1 MHTVENKLI
10 SLLRR
15 LGKGGLLRSL
25 RAKIIL
31 WVTLILVLVIGSFT
45 YYDATTRIRF
55 HLEKQEERAFDI
67 SAAVMKGIEYPMLD
81 GEMEDVQAILQ
92 KVGLLEHLEVV
103 KLCDPKGI
111 IRYSSDPDN
120 IGKVNESEI
129 TIDSL
134 RNNVL
139 VKGLELHRGKKVF
152 FHAIPIPNEKACFKC
167 HGSEEPYLGVFTV
180 GINWGPI
187 EERIASLRNREIT
200 LGGISLIIV
209 AFFLIRWLSKHI
221 THPILKVT
229 EFAEEVSRGNL
240 DVKLDLGE
248 KVRCWEMEGCDKI
261 ECPAHGEPNVM
272 CWYLDGTHRKGEP
285 SGEFPEKLEGCRKC
299 IVYQRNLGDEIVQ
312 LGDSL
317 IHMVR
322 KMGEMYEKIS
332 SFSKNLELQ
341 VAKRTEEL
349 EQKTTELEQAN
360 IELKKLDELRS
371 TFLANMSHEL
381 RTPLNSIIGYTD
393 LLLDRVDGHIT
404 DEQEKSLTKV
414 HKNAKNLL
422 KLINDV
428 LDMSR
433 IESGRVELD
442 LRAVNLQEI
451 IQETVSALEPLIN
464 NKGLIIDMDFD
475 ESLPLGYADPD
486 RIRQVVTDLL
496 DNAIKFT
503 AEGRITVSARPSEIG
518 TKGNQPPRFVE
529 VCISDTGIGIR
540 KEDLNKLFDKFR
552 PLDISATSEYRGAGL
567 GLSICKG
574 LVEMQNGSIWA
585 ESKYGEGS
593 RFCFALPVEA
603 EAIEPKR
610 KSLQQDYQ
618 VMGVLKED
626 KGVEKAVQIKVLVV
640 DDEPDHVELISKI
653 LREEGY
659 QITKAY
665 DGEGAIESIKHS
677 KPDLIILDLM
687 MPNVS
692 GFDVIEYLK
701 TGDDTKEIPII
712 VVTGKELTREQME
725 VLNGR
730 VEKILKK
737 GLLGGEV
744 ILEVVRNTL
753 DKFGLC

>member
-1 MHTVENKLI
+1 MEKIRNKLI
-10 SLLRR
+10 LLWRK
-15 LGKGGLLRSL
+15 LSTEGLFGSL
-25 RAKIIL
+25 RTKIIL
-31 WVTLILVLVIGSFT
+31 GVSLILVLVIGSFT
-45 YYDATTRIRF
+45 YYEAVTRMKF
-55 HLEKQEERAFDI
+55 YLKKQEERAFDI

-81 GEMEDVQAILQ
+81 GEMDDVQAILERL
-92 KVGLLEHLEVV
+92 GMLEDVEVV
-103 KLCDPKGI
+103 KLCDLTGT
-111 IRYSSDPDN
+111 IRYSRNPDN
-120 IGKVNESEI
+120 IGKASESGI
-129 TIDSL
+129 TRNAL
-134 RNNVL
+134 RNKAL
-139 VKGLELHRGKKVF
+139 AKGLEVHRGKKLLS
-152 FHAIPIPNEKACFKC
+152 HSIPIYNERPCFKC
-167 HGSEEPYLGVFTV
+167 HGSEKDILGVLTV

-187 EERIASLRNREIT
+187 EKRIRALRNREIVVAV
-200 LGGISLIIV
+200 ISLAIV
-209 AFFLIRWLSKHI
+209 AFFLIRWLSKYV
-221 THPILKVT
+221 TQPILKVT
-229 EFAEEVSRGNL
+229 EFANEVSRGKLNAT
-240 DVKLDLGE
+240 LDLG
-248 KVRCWEMEGCDKI
+248 KRAKSWERDK
-261 ECPAHGEPNVM
+261 AHG
-272 CWYLDGTHRKGEP
+272 
-285 SGEFPEKLEGCRKC
+285 
-299 IVYQRNLGDEIVQ
+299 GDEIVQ

-317 IHMVR
+317 LYMLKR
-322 KMGEMYEKIS
+322 MREMYEKIS

-349 EQKTTELEQAN
+349 EQKTAELEQAN
-360 IELKKLDELRS
+360 IDLKKLDELRS

-393 LLLDRVDGHIT
+393 LLIDRVDGDISE
-404 DEQEKSLTKV
+404 EQENSLNKV

-442 LRAVNLQEI
+442 LRAVNLGEI

-475 ESLPLGYADPD
+475 ERLPLGYADPD
-486 RIRQVVTDLL
+486 RVRQVVTNLL

-503 AEGRITVSARPSEIG
+503 SEGRITVSARPSERG
-518 TKGNQPPRFVE
+518 TRRNQPPRFVE

-540 KEDLNKLFDKFR
+540 EEDLNKLFDKFR
-552 PLDISATSEYRGAGL
+552 PLDISATSEYRGVGL

-574 LVEMQNGSIWA
+574 LVEMQNGKIRV
-585 ESKYGEGS
+585 ESTYGEGS
-593 RFCFALPVEA
+593 RFCFILPVAA
-603 EAIEPKR
+603 EAIAPKK

-618 VMGVLKED
+618 IVGAREVDKVVEEPVGV
-626 KGVEKAVQIKVLVV
+626 KVLVV
-640 DDEPDHVELISKI
+640 DDEPDHVELMSKI

-665 DGEGAIESIKHS
+665 DGEEAIESIKYT

-687 MPNVS
+687 MPKVS
-692 GFDVIEYLK
+692 GFDVIEFLK

-737 GLLGGEV
+737 GLLGVEG
-744 ILEVVRNTL
+744 ILEQVKNTL
-753 DKFGLC
+753 DTFGLC

>member
-1 MHTVENKLI
+1 MENQKNKFL
-10 SLLRR
+10 SLVRG
-15 LGKGGLLRSL
+15 LGRGGLLRSL

-129 TIDSL
+129 TINSL

-167 HGSEEPYLGVFTV
+167 HGSEKTYLGVFTV

-248 KVRCWEMEGCDKI
+248 KGRCWEMEGCDKI
-261 ECPAHGEPNVM
+261 ECPAHGESNVM
-272 CWYLDGTHRKGEP
+272 CWFLDGTQHRGEP
-285 SGEFPEKLEGCRKC
+285 SGVFPEKLEGCRKC
-299 IVYQRNLGDEIVQ
+299 MVYQRNLGDEIVQ

-322 KMGEMYEKIS
+322 NMREMYEKIS

-341 VAKRTEEL
+341 VARRTEEL

-360 IELKKLDELRS
+360 QELKKLDELRS

-381 RTPLNSIIGYTD
+381 RTPLNSVIGYTD
-393 LLLDRVDGHIT
+393 LLLDRVDGDIS
-404 DEQEKSLTKV
+404 DEQEISLTKV

-442 LRAVNLQEI
+442 LRPVNLLDI

-464 NKGLIIDMDFD
+464 SKGLIIDMDFD

-486 RIRQVVTDLL
+486 RIRQVVANLL
-496 DNAIKFT
+496 D
-503 AEGRITVSARPSEIG
+503 
-518 TKGNQPPRFVE
+518 
-529 VCISDTGIGIR
+529 
-540 KEDLNKLFDKFR
+540 
-552 PLDISATSEYRGAGL
+552 
-567 GLSICKG
+567 LS
-574 LVEMQNGSIWA
+574 
-585 ESKYGEGS
+585 
-593 RFCFALPVEA
+593 
-603 EAIEPKR
+603 
-610 KSLQQDYQ
+610 
-618 VMGVLKED
+618 
-626 KGVEKAVQIKVLVV
+626 
-640 DDEPDHVELISKI
+640 LIHI
-653 LREEGY
+653 
-659 QITKAY
+659 
-665 DGEGAIESIKHS
+665 
-677 KPDLIILDLM
+677 
-687 MPNVS
+687 
-692 GFDVIEYLK
+692 
-701 TGDDTKEIPII
+701 
-712 VVTGKELTREQME
+712 
-725 VLNGR
+725 
-730 VEKILKK
+730 
-737 GLLGGEV
+737 
-744 ILEVVRNTL
+744 
-753 DKFGLC
+753 

>member
-1 MHTVENKLI
+1 MEKILNGLI
-10 SLLRR
+10 CFLRR
-15 LGKGGLLRSL
+15 LGTEGLFRSL

-31 WVTLILVLVIGSFT
+31 GVSLILVLVIGSFT
-45 YYDATTRIRF
+45 YYEAVTRIKS
-55 HLEKQEERAFDI
+55 HLKNQEERAFDI

-81 GEMEDVQAILQ
+81 GEMDDVQAILERL
-92 KVGLLEHLEVV
+92 GMLEGLEVV
-103 KLCDPKGI
+103 KLCDLMGT
-111 IRYSSDPDN
+111 IRYSRNPDN
-120 IGKVNESEI
+120 IGKASESGI
-129 TIDSL
+129 TRNAL
-134 RNNVL
+134 RNKAL
-139 VKGLELHRGKKVF
+139 AKGLELHRGKKLF
-152 FHAIPIPNEKACFKC
+152 SHSIPIYNERPCFKC
-167 HGSEEPYLGVFTV
+167 HGSEKDILGVLTV

-187 EERIASLRNREIT
+187 EKRIRALRNREIAVAV
-200 LGGISLIIV
+200 ISLAIV
-209 AFFLIRWLSKHI
+209 AFFLIRWLSKNI
-221 THPILKVT
+221 TQPIFKVT
-229 EFAEEVSRGNL
+229 EFANEVSRGKLNAT
-240 DVKLDLGE
+240 LDLG
-248 KVRCWEMEGCDKI
+248 KRTKSWERDK
-261 ECPAHGEPNVM
+261 AHG
-272 CWYLDGTHRKGEP
+272 
-285 SGEFPEKLEGCRKC
+285 
-299 IVYQRNLGDEIVQ
+299 GDEIVQ
-312 LGDSL
+312 LSDSL
-317 IHMVR
+317 MHMLR
-322 KMGEMYEKIS
+322 NMREMYGKIS
-332 SFSKNLELQ
+332 SFSKDLELQ

-349 EQKTTELEQAN
+349 EQKTAELEQAN

-393 LLLDRVDGHIT
+393 LLIDRVDGNINE
-404 DEQEKSLTKV
+404 EQEKSLTKV

-451 IQETVSALEPLIN
+451 IQETASALEPLIN

-486 RIRQVVTDLL
+486 RIRQVVTNLL

-618 VMGVLKED
+618 AMGVLKED

-725 VLNGR
+725 VLDGR

-737 GLLGGEV
+737 GLLGVEV